1 MHKLYQLK
9 DMLCEELEQFG
20 DRDKLTSSSLET
32 VDKLA
37 HAAKNVGKLIEMCEE
52 SEYSRDGGM
61 GRRSYRGSYDNG
73 MSNRG
78 RYSMDGYYYDDGGMS
93 TRRGRA
99 ANGRFVSRDGSEMAR
114 KLREMMAEAPDENSR
129 QEIQR
134 LADRMEQM

>member
-9 DMLCEELEQFG
+9 EMLCDELEQFG

-32 VDKLA
+32 IDKLA
-37 HAAKNVGKLIEMCEE
+37 HAAKNVAKVIECAEE
-52 SEYSRDGGM
+52 EQYSMDGGM
-61 GRRSYRGSYDNG
+61 GRRSYDGDMSRRRGY
-73 MSNRG
+73 SN
-78 RYSMDGYYYDDGGMS
+78 DGYYYDDGNS
-93 TRRGRA
+93 YRRGRA

>member
-9 DMLCEELEQFG
+9 EMLCDELEQFG

-32 VDKLA
+32 IDKLA
-37 HAAKNVGKLIEMCEE
+37 HAAKNVAKVIECAEE
-52 SEYSRDGGM
+52 EQYSMDGGM
-61 GRRSYRGSYDNG
+61 SRRSYDGG
-73 MSNRG
+73 MSRRRG
-78 RYSMDGYYYDDGGMS
+78 YSNDGYYYDDGNS
-93 TRRGRA
+93 YRRGRA